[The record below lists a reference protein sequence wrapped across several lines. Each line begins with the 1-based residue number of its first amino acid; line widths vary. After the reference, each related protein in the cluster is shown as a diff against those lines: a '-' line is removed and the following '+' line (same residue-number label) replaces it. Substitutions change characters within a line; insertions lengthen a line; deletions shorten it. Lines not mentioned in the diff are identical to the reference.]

1 MMITASTEDRRRP
14 SAQRERGAAGVLVAA
29 ALAAALTGACTT
41 REIEDF
47 LHAGSKIA
55 YDSMK
60 ARQQGQ

>member
-1 MMITASTEDRRRP
+1 M
-14 SAQRERGAAGVLVAA
+14 LVAA

-41 REIEDF
+41 REIEDL
-47 LHAGSKIA
+47 LHASGKIA